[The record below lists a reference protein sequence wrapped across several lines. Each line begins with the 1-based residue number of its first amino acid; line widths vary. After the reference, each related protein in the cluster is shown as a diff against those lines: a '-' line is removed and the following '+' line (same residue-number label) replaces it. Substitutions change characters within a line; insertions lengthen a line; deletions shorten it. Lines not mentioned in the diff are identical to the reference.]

1 MKIGIITF
9 HRAVN
14 YGAVLQAYALQHAL
28 EGLGAQAEILDYR
41 NRYIESCY
49 DPYSLKGN
57 KLKALAKIAL
67 LGGVR
72 RKKNEAFRSFNKKYL
87 RLSESVYKDSEQLAG
102 AEKFYDAFI
111 TGSDQ
116 VWNTGCA
123 DFDPAYFL
131 TFVKDK
137 KKKNSYAASFG
148 LTEIPKEYEAE
159 YKKRLAGYRQ
169 ISVREAQGRALVKEL
184 TGRDVPVVL
193 DPTLL
198 LTEKDWAAAAHDIPH
213 KGYILLYSVLESDG
227 MFAYARR
234 LSKETGLPV
243 LYLNDKSFENRDLQ
257 YVRGASPE
265 EFLGYF
271 KNADYVIT
279 NSFHG
284 TVFSVIF
291 KRRFLSDTDVIKEG
305 KPGKNE
311 RSQQLLEALSLTQRI
326 LTDKAN
332 INAPTNWEAV
342 ERELDGLRWKSFE
355 YLNTIVD
362 EEDGK

>member
-28 EGLGAQAEILDYR
+28 EGLGAQAEIIDYR

-57 KLKALAKIAL
+57 KIKALAKIAL
-67 LGGVR
+67 LGGLR
-72 RKKNEAFRSFNKKYL
+72 RKKNEAFRSFNQKYMH
-87 RLSESVYKDSEQLAG
+87 LSEAVYEDSSQLAG
-102 AEKFYDAFI
+102 AEKLFDAFI

-116 VWNTGCA
+116 VWNTDCA

-131 TFVKDK
+131 TFVKDE

-148 LTEIPKEYEAE
+148 LSEIPKGYEAE
-159 YKKRLAGYRQ
+159 YKKRLGGYRHM
-169 ISVREAQGRALVKEL
+169 SVREKQGKALVKEL

-198 LTEKDWAAAAHDIPH
+198 LTEKDWSAPAQDVPH
-213 KGYILLYSVLESDG
+213 KGYILLYSVLHSDG
-227 MFAYARR
+227 MLAYARR

-243 LYLNDKSFENRDLQ
+243 LYINDKSFENKDFR

-291 KRRFLSDTDVIKEG
+291 KRRFLSDIDVIKDG
-305 KPGKNE
+305 KPGINE

-326 LTDKAN
+326 LSEKAD
-332 INAPTNWEAV
+332 IGAPVSWEAV

-362 EEDGK
+362 EENGK